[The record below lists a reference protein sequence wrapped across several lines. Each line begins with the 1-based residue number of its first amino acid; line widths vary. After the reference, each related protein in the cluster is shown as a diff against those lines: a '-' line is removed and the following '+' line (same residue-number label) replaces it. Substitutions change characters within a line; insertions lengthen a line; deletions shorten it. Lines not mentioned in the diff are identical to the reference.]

1 MDRDDREF
9 DKHDNG
15 NFENDGNRQ
24 RQTSS
29 GFVPWSMQQ
38 QNGQNQQRRYEYT
51 GTGQGFNMA
60 PQPVR
65 RNSGLKT
72 GLIIILVI
80 VGVMFVAGIGCNAL
94 ISEFFQKG
102 ITRTCGM
109 SSGRTTLEF

>member
-38 QNGQNQQRRYEYT
+38 QNGQNQQRRYEDT
-51 GTGQGFNMA
+51 GTGQ
-60 PQPVR
+60 
-65 RNSGLKT
+65 
-72 GLIIILVI
+72 
-80 VGVMFVAGIGCNAL
+80 
-94 ISEFFQKG
+94 
-102 ITRTCGM
+102 
-109 SSGRTTLEF
+109 

>member
-1 MDRDDREF
+1 MTMEIL
-9 DKHDNG
+9 KMMETG
-15 NFENDGNRQ
+15 KGRQ
-24 RQTSS
+24 AAGLCLGLCNSRM
-29 GFVPWSMQQ
+29 VKI
-38 QNGQNQQRRYEYT
+38 RYEYT

-94 ISEFFQKG
+94 ISGVFSKGDNTNMRYEFREDYVG
-102 ITRTCGM
+102 VLAL
-109 SSGRTTLEF
+109 SGR